1 MTSFLSGKLA
11 SQQARPSCET
21 SKKPLALLRSL
32 TKVHLR
38 LLLSL
43 PWAKGWLVAGMISVG
58 GGLLALPARAEKIP
72 YNNSYFATSWC
83 TAYPWFPYSNDC
95 ASIIGT
101 GPSRPYKAFMVFVD
115 WGFGPDDPVSARMH
129 FDFDFD
135 YDPTQLA
142 FNRDLTSLVC
152 DLRADSAN
160 PYCPNLGPGQGT
172 MPLELI
178 SDNFTVDQTGLTITE
193 DATGLPS
200 VSISYAA
207 AAPITLRERNFLAL
221 AFDLRKPMPPGSTVT
236 YSPTLLADASLSTT
250 AFHCLD
256 ENDVN
261 LDKCESNHP
270 SMSLRLNAAP
280 APVPG
285 PLAVAGLP
293 VMLHASRRLRRRV
306 QRAGR

>member
-21 SKKPLALLRSL
+21 NKKPLALLRSL

-83 TAYPWFPYSNDC
+83 TAYSSYPNDSGC
-95 ASIIGT
+95 VSIN
-101 GPSRPYKAFMVFVD
+101 PARPYKAFMVFVD
-115 WGFGPDDPVSARMH
+115 WGFGPDDPVGRMH

-135 YDPTQLA
+135 YDPTQLS

-172 MPLELI
+172 MPLGLI

-193 DATGLPS
+193 DATGRPS

-207 AAPITLRERNFLAL
+207 AAAITLRERNFLAL
-221 AFDLRKPMPPGSTVT
+221 AFDLLKPMPPGSTVT

-250 AFHCLD
+250 VFHCLD

-261 LDKCESNHP
+261 LDKCESSYP
-270 SMSLRLNAAP
+270 STSLRLNAAP

>member
-1 MTSFLSGKLA
+1 MTSFLSGKLVVPKA
-11 SQQARPSCET
+11 QPPCKTNKR
-21 SKKPLALLRSL
+21 PLALLRSFV
-32 TKVHLR
+32 KVHLR
-38 LLLSL
+38 LHLQR
-43 PWAKGWLVAGMISVG
+43 PWAKGLLMAGMISAG
-58 GGLLALPARAEKIP
+58 GGLLALPVHAEKIP

-83 TAYPWFPYSNDC
+83 TAYPWFPFSNDC

-101 GPSRPYKAFMVFVD
+101 GPSRPFKAFLVFVD

-142 FNRDLTSLVC
+142 FNPDLTSLVC
-152 DLRADSAN
+152 DLRAGSAT

-178 SDNFTVDQTGLTITE
+178 SDDFTVDQTGLTITE
-193 DATGLPS
+193 DATGRPS
-200 VSISYAA
+200 VSIRYAA

-221 AFDLRKPMPPGSTVT
+221 AFDLLKPMPPGSTVT

-250 AFHCLD
+250 VFHCLD

-285 PLAVAGLP
+285 PLAVSGLP

>member
-11 SQQARPSCET
+11 SQQARPSCEAN
-21 SKKPLALLRSL
+21 KKPLALLRSL
-32 TKVHLR
+32 AKVHLR

-43 PWAKGWLVAGMISVG
+43 PWAKGWFVAGMISVG
-58 GGLLALPARAEKIP
+58 GGLLALPVRAEKIP

-83 TAYPWFPYSNDC
+83 TAYSSYPNDSGC
-95 ASIIGT
+95 VSIN
-101 GPSRPYKAFMVFVD
+101 PARPYKAFMVFVD
-115 WGFGPDDPVSARMH
+115 WGFGPDDPVGRMH

-135 YDPTQLA
+135 YDPTQLS

-172 MPLELI
+172 MPLGLI

-193 DATGLPS
+193 DATGRPS

-207 AAPITLRERNFLAL
+207 AAAITLRERNFLAL
-221 AFDLRKPMPPGSTVT
+221 AFDLLKPMPPGSTVT

-250 AFHCLD
+250 VFHCLD

-261 LDKCESNHP
+261 LDKCESSYP
-270 SMSLRLNAAP
+270 SRSLRLNAAP

-293 VMLHASRRLRRRV
+293 VMLHASRRLRRPV

>member
-1 MTSFLSGKLA
+1 
-11 SQQARPSCET
+11 
-21 SKKPLALLRSL
+21 
-32 TKVHLR
+32 
-38 LLLSL
+38 
-43 PWAKGWLVAGMISVG
+43 MISVG

-83 TAYPWFPYSNDC
+83 TAYSSYPNDSGC
-95 ASIIGT
+95 VSIN
-101 GPSRPYKAFMVFVD
+101 PARPYKAFMVFVD
-115 WGFGPDDPVSARMH
+115 WGFGPDDPVGRMH

-135 YDPTQLA
+135 YDPTQLS

-172 MPLELI
+172 MPLGLI

-193 DATGLPS
+193 DATGRPS

-207 AAPITLRERNFLAL
+207 AAAITLRERNFLAL
-221 AFDLRKPMPPGSTVT
+221 AFDLLKPMPPGSTVT

-250 AFHCLD
+250 VFHCLD

-261 LDKCESNHP
+261 LDKCESSYP
-270 SMSLRLNAAP
+270 STSLRLNAAP

>member
-1 MTSFLSGKLA
+1 MTTSLFGELA
-11 SQQARPSCET
+11 TRKAQPSCKT

-32 TKVHLR
+32 TKDHLR

-43 PWAKGWLVAGMISVG
+43 PWAKGWFVAGMISVG
-58 GGLLALPARAEKIP
+58 GGLLALPAQANKIP

-83 TAYPWFPYSNDC
+83 TAYNSFPVDPGC
-95 ASIIGT
+95 ISIN
-101 GPSRPYKAFMVFVD
+101 PARPTLAFLVFVD
-115 WGFGPDDPVSARMH
+115 WGFGPDDPVGRMH

-135 YDPTQLA
+135 YDPTQLS

-178 SDNFTVDQTGLTITE
+178 ADDFTVDQTGLTITE

-221 AFDLRKPMPPGSTVT
+221 AFDLLKPMPPGSTVT
-236 YSPTLLADASLSTT
+236 YSPTLLANASLSTT

-261 LDKCESNHP
+261 LDKCESNYP

>member
-1 MTSFLSGKLA
+1 MTSFFSGKLA
-11 SQQARPSCET
+11 IQKARPSCKT
-21 SKKPLALLRSL
+21 NKKPLILLRSL
-32 TKVHLR
+32 AKVHLR

-43 PWAKGWLVAGMISVG
+43 PWAKGWLVAGMISAG
-58 GGLLALPARAEKIP
+58 GGLLALPAQANKIP
-72 YNNSYFATSWC
+72 YNNSYAATTWC
-83 TAYPWFPYSNDC
+83 TAYWWFPIDSGC
-95 ASIIGT
+95 ISINPAKPT
-101 GPSRPYKAFMVFVD
+101 LAFMVFVD
-115 WGFGPDDPVSARMH
+115 WGFGPDDPVGRMH

-135 YDPTQLA
+135 YDPTQLS

-280 APVPG
+280 VPG

>member
-1 MTSFLSGKLA
+1 
-11 SQQARPSCET
+11 
-21 SKKPLALLRSL
+21 
-32 TKVHLR
+32 V
-38 LLLSL
+38 
-43 PWAKGWLVAGMISVG
+43 I
-58 GGLLALPARAEKIP
+58 
-72 YNNSYFATSWC
+72 
-83 TAYPWFPYSNDC
+83 
-95 ASIIGT
+95 
-101 GPSRPYKAFMVFVD
+101 VD
-115 WGFGPDDPVSARMH
+115 WGFGPDDPVSARMN

-135 YDPTQLA
+135 FDPTLLA

-152 DLRADSAN
+152 DLRTDSAN

-178 SDNFTVDQTGLTITE
+178 SDNFTVDQTGLTIAE
-193 DATGLPS
+193 DATGRPS

-221 AFDLRKPMPPGSTVT
+221 AFDLLKPMPPGSTVT

-306 QRAGR
+306 RRAGR

>member
-1 MTSFLSGKLA
+1 MKSFLSGKLA

-21 SKKPLALLRSL
+21 NKKPLALLRSL

-43 PWAKGWLVAGMISVG
+43 PWAKGWLMAGMISVG
-58 GGLLALPARAEKIP
+58 GGLLALPAQAEKIP
-72 YNNSYFATSWC
+72 FNNSYFATTWC
-83 TAYPWFPYSNDC
+83 TTYLNFPIDSGCISVNP
-95 ASIIGT
+95 AK
-101 GPSRPYKAFMVFVD
+101 PRLAFLVLVD
-115 WGFGPDDPVSARMH
+115 WDFGPNDPVARMQ

-178 SDNFTVDQTGLTITE
+178 SDNFTVDQTGLTIAE
-193 DATGLPS
+193 DATGRPS

-207 AAPITLRERNFLAL
+207 AAAITLRERNFLAL

-261 LDKCESNHP
+261 LDKCESNYP
-270 SMSLRLNAAP
+270 SRSLRLNAAP

>member
-1 MTSFLSGKLA
+1 LAFLVL
-11 SQQARPSCET
+11 
-21 SKKPLALLRSL
+21 
-32 TKVHLR
+32 
-38 LLLSL
+38 
-43 PWAKGWLVAGMISVG
+43 
-58 GGLLALPARAEKIP
+58 
-72 YNNSYFATSWC
+72 
-83 TAYPWFPYSNDC
+83 
-95 ASIIGT
+95 
-101 GPSRPYKAFMVFVD
+101 VD
-115 WGFGPDDPVSARMH
+115 WDFGPNDPVARMQ